1 MSENITTENL
11 EVEQIEDDPIEV
23 RRAKRE
29 TMLAEGKNPY
39 GHAFDYSH
47 HIDELEAKYA
57 ELADGVTTE
66 DEVKIAGRVMAKRDQ
81 GKIVFLELRDAT
93 ADIQLFCRINTL
105 GEDMFAELKDLD
117 VGDWIGAE
125 GVMMRTRRGQLS
137 VAVTLFEL
145 L

>member
-81 GKIVFLELRDAT
+81 GKIVFLELRD
-93 ADIQLFCRINTL
+93 
-105 GEDMFAELKDLD
+105 
-117 VGDWIGAE
+117 
-125 GVMMRTRRGQLS
+125 
-137 VAVTLFEL
+137 
-145 L
+145 